1 MDRDVFPRTVGPAFD
16 LLADFGIS
24 GVQNNEG
31 DAGMSTMM
39 TYAACATTVAVAAT
53 FLVVLW
59 NFDPVYVKAAFSA
72 VIVSTAAFMAIAL
85 MD

>member
-1 MDRDVFPRTVGPAFD
+1 
-16 LLADFGIS
+16 
-24 GVQNNEG
+24 
-31 DAGMSTMM
+31 MSTMM